1 MDATWGRGVT
11 EDKTVLVG
19 TQPSIST
26 ARAPGAM
33 PADERAPGLGAQFG
47 RTRAAFV
54 GLFQAHLDLLKA
66 ELAEIVGQIKVM
78 AAAAGCALVIAFM
91 TGTLLYVGGFLL
103 AGEWLFGSIGW
114 GLAHGLLMGVAL
126 IVILVMAII
135 GAGGRAAVVSLFLA
149 LLVMIGVALLCG
161 SNAASD
167 AAASTARNLASP
179 FDSPGLVALLVGALV
194 GAVVFGLLLIRV
206 GGRRGFVG
214 GLFLG
219 LLLGMPLGWLIA
231 GAPWT
236 WPPAVGFSIV
246 IGLIAWPII
255 HVILAWPGLDPAE
268 RFKKLYPQQSIDAA
282 NETKA
287 WLEEQWQTRR
297 AKLPGK

>member
-1 MDATWGRGVT
+1 VS
-11 EDKTVLVG
+11 E
-19 TQPSIST
+19 
-26 ARAPGAM
+26 
-33 PADERAPGLGAQFG
+33 ERAPGLGAQFG

-91 TGTLLYVGGFLL
+91 TGTLLYVGGFLFM
-103 AGEWLFGSIGW
+103 GEWLFGSIGW
-114 GLAHGLLMGVAL
+114 GLAHGVLLGLAL
-126 IVILVMAII
+126 IVVLAMTIL
-135 GAGGRAAVVSLFLA
+135 GARRRVTLLSLGLA
-149 LLVMIGVALLCG
+149 LLVTIGVALLCG
-161 SNAASD
+161 SNVISD

-194 GAVVFGLLLIRV
+194 GAVVFALLLIRV

-219 LLLGMPLGWLIA
+219 LLLGMPVGWLIA

-246 IGLIAWPII
+246 FGLIAWPILD
-255 HVILAWPGLDPAE
+255 VVLAWPGLDPAE

-297 AKLPGK
+297 AKLPGR

>member
-11 EDKTVLVG
+11 EGETVSVG
-19 TQPSIST
+19 TQ
-26 ARAPGAM
+26 

-47 RTRAAFV
+47 RTRAGFV

-78 AAAAGCALVIAFM
+78 AAAAGCALVIALM
-91 TGTLLYVGGFLL
+91 TGTLLYVGGFLFL
-103 AGEWLFGSIGW
+103 GEWVFGSIGW
-114 GLAHGLLMGVAL
+114 GLVHGLLMGVAL

-135 GAGGRAAVVSLFLA
+135 GARGRAAVASLFLTVLA
-149 LLVMIGVALLCG
+149 VIGVALLGG
-161 SNAASD
+161 SNVASD
-167 AAASTARNLASP
+167 AAASFARQLSSP
-179 FDSPGLVALLVGALV
+179 FDSPGLVALLAGALI
-194 GAVVFGLLLIRV
+194 GAIVFALMFIRI
-206 GGRRGFVG
+206 GGRSGFVA

-219 LLLGMPLGWLIA
+219 ALIGLPVGWLIG

-236 WPPAVGFSIV
+236 WPPAVGFAITL
-246 IGLIAWPII
+246 GLILWPILE
-255 HVILAWPGLDPAE
+255 VVLAWPGLDPAA
-268 RFKKLYPQQSIDAA
+268 RFAKLYPQQSIDAA

-297 AKLPGK
+297 AKLPGR